1 MSAPLPVM
9 SFSEPLRVPD
19 GALLSLEP
27 LAPLERLSLPPE
39 LDGSLG
45 TNRALGARS
54 QIAAQNDVDAIKAW
68 LARFVATK
76 ATFDTYRK
84 ESERLLLWSTTEL
97 RKPLSSL
104 THEDLLI
111 YRRFLADPQPA
122 PRWVMTGRKV
132 ARADPHWRPFAGPLS
147 PTSERQAFVI
157 LNTLFAWLVNAVYL
171 AGNPLSLSRQRA
183 RKAKPRVTRF
193 LEDDLWQAVKTSI
206 DAMPRDTAREQEHY
220 ARVRWLISLLYLMGL
235 RISEVVSNPMG
246 GFFRRRDRDGQD
258 RWWLAITGKGD
269 KERLLPATT
278 ELMAEL
284 TRYRR
289 HYDLAALPYSGE
301 TTPLL
306 LPIGGAHRTLT
317 RGAVHL
323 IIKQVFDNAI
333 DHLQST
339 GDAHERATERLRQA
353 SAHWLR
359 HTAGSHMMDGQVDLR
374 YVRDNLGHVSISTT
388 SQYLHA
394 DDDDR
399 HRATESGLK
408 LKW

>member
-1 MSAPLPVM
+1 MPLPEPLPV
-9 SFSEPLRVPD
+9 S
-19 GALLSLEP
+19 
-27 LAPLERLSLPPE
+27 
-39 LDGSLG
+39 DGSLVPLEQLTLPSALDGGRG
-45 TNRALGARS
+45 TNRALGNRP
-54 QIAAQNDVDAIKAW
+54 QIAAQTDVDAIKAW
-68 LARFVATK
+68 LARFVETK

-104 THEDLLI
+104 THEDLLL
-111 YRRFLADPQPA
+111 YQRFLADPQPA
-122 PRWVMTGRKV
+122 QRWVMTGRKV
-132 ARADPHWRPFAGPLS
+132 ARSDPRWRPFAGPLS
-147 PTSERQAFVI
+147 PASQRQAFVI
-157 LNTLFAWLVNAVYL
+157 LNTLFAWLVNAGYL

-193 LEDDLWQAVKTSI
+193 LEDDLWQAIKTSI
-206 DAMPRDTAREQEHY
+206 DAMPRNTAREREHY

-284 TRYRR
+284 ARYRR
-289 HYDLAALPYSGE
+289 QYGLAALPYSGE
-301 TTPLL
+301 ATPLL
-306 LPIGGAHRTLT
+306 LPIGGTHRAMT
-317 RGAVHL
+317 RSGVHL
-323 IIKQVFDNAI
+323 IVKQVFENAI
-333 DHLQST
+333 GHLQST
-339 GDAHERATERLRQA
+339 GEARERATDRLRQA

-374 YVRDNLGHVSISTT
+374 YVRYNLGHESISTT

-399 HRATESGLK
+399 HRATEAGLR
-408 LKW
+408 LNW